1 MKKKILFKIEKIC
14 KTYGKNESIVKALN
28 NVSLEINEG
37 ELLVIFG
44 NSGSGKSTLLNILGG
59 IDRADSGSIL
69 FNGDKHIDKMKDR
82 ELTKYRKNNIGFV
95 FQSFNLINELTAYEN
110 VIITSSNTTEALN
123 ALKTVGLSDKK
134 NKYPMQLS
142 GGEQQRVSIA
152 RALAKNADILLCDEP
167 TGALDYNTGKQILL
181 EIEKIVREQHKTV
194 VVVTHT
200 REIGKMADR
209 IITMKNGEIIED
221 IANKQIIP
229 AKDIEW

>member
-1 MKKKILFKIEKIC
+1 MKKNILFKIEKIC